1 MHAGIS
7 KPLSE
12 RKQPKALISQ
22 SLRQVQCCSEDRAS
36 IAQFRFWVR
45 NMFVLAY
52 PQTHFHHNTTS
63 SQSPADPVVLHD
75 KRPVAIKER
84 LYEVLCCCTLCLY
97 YSWVPKELT
106 AKFVK
111 ACPTCTLKRR
121 GNPDF
126 LSQFNYAA
134 PPPYLLSAPAP
145 APAPGSAA
153 DRKTLLQD

>member
-1 MHAGIS
+1 MHAGKVS
-7 KPLSE
+7 LGAQTTQGAHLSE
-12 RKQPKALISQ
+12 SF
-22 SLRQVQCCSEDRAS
+22 RQDLLYAVLQNGSEDRAS
-36 IAQFRFWVR
+36 IARFRFWVR

-52 PQTHFHHNTTS
+52 PQTHFNHNTTS

-75 KRPVAIKER
+75 KRPVVIKER

-106 AKFVK
+106 AKFLK
-111 ACPTCTLKRR
+111 TCPTCTLKRS

-145 APAPGSAA
+145 APGSAA
-153 DRKTLLQD
+153 D